1 MTQNYN
7 IYVGSDRPEISE
19 LHKHVKKEVSTRWYD
34 LGVQLLG
41 HDREHVNQLK
51 IIKYNNPSDSE
62 KCCVELFEYWLQVD
76 TTASW
81 NKLITALRHVDYGV
95 LASRIKSMTSKGMYS
110 KCL

>member
-1 MTQNYN
+1 M
-7 IYVGSDRPEISE
+7 
-19 LHKHVKKEVSTRWYD
+19 
-34 LGVQLLG
+34 QLLD
-41 HDREHVNQLK
+41 HEQVKQLQ
-51 IIKYNNPSDSE
+51 IIQYNNPRDSE

-81 NKLITALRHVDYGV
+81 NKLITALQLVDYGV